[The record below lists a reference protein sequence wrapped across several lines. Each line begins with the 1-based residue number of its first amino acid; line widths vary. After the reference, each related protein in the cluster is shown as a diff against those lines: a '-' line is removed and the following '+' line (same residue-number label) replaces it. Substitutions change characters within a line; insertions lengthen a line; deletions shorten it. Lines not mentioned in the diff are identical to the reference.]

1 MGGFTLYA
9 YTLGASAGLHYTSDK
24 ESAFQEAKDH
34 RAFLVADPDYE
45 VPNQTIVYQVVMR
58 DITAEAIAD
67 VLNEHAQ
74 VIETFVESME
84 PIGSVE

>member
-9 YTLGASAGLHYTSDK
+9 YTLGTSEGLHYTSDK
-24 ESAFQEAKDH
+24 HSAFQEAKDH
-34 RAFLVADPDYE
+34 RAFLEADPDYE
-45 VPNQTIVYQVVMR
+45 VPKQTIVYQVVMR
-58 DITAEAIAD
+58 DITTEAIAD